1 MYNRLTNKRGPAI
14 RIWAVQCMLYQPV
27 KIYVVPVSK
36 KMIAPIN
43 GHLYPTTTNN
53 NTSAVGTRCKNKSET
68 FCEILCSLLKT
79 SAAKT
84 NNASAYKKPILVAA
98 TSHLFLLLL
107 N

>member
-1 MYNRLTNKRGPAI
+1 M
-14 RIWAVQCMLYQPV
+14 
-27 KIYVVPVSK
+27 S
-36 KMIAPIN
+36 

-79 SAAKT
+79 SAAKI
-84 NNASAYKKPILVAA
+84 NNASAYKKPILAA
-98 TSHLFLLLL
+98 TTSHLFLLRL